1 MNIIKP
7 LEITAEK
14 LGLNTSIQEPSG
26 SEVEW
31 SSSSVSYTVGQ
42 YVKRT
47 TTRRTYRCILA
58 HTSAAS
64 PVPESDLTR
73 WLEVGCAEYE
83 WAASVSY
90 SVGDVVT
97 RNTTTFKKYVCK
109 VAHTSAAS
117 PVPENNTDQWLALGS
132 TEQAWTGATVS
143 HPVGVVVARPTTH
156 RKYKCA
162 VAHTGAA
169 TPLPEDDP
177 TRWVDIGPTDRFAP
191 FDIYTATAALTV
203 EQLTY
208 VITPGYCNALAMY
221 GLTGSSY
228 TITVRE
234 EADGAVI
241 AVYSGFLSDDPI
253 GWYEYLFSPQ
263 RMRKKLVIL
272 DIPIRPGAEF
282 TIELESGTG
291 QPVGVGMIVLGDY
304 VPLIGAGPWGGTM
317 YGSSVEPVTY
327 SYIKTED
334 DGTTT
339 IKRRHAAT
347 NMRARVTLPR
357 DQIDYAVEA
366 LQEVLDV
373 PVAWIATDCE
383 GYAGLT
389 TFGLGS
395 SSAVYESYGHGTLEI
410 FVKGLI

>member
-7 LEITAEK
+7 IDIGQDE
-14 LGLNTSIQEPSG
+14 LGLQTSIAEPSG
-26 SEVEW
+26 SEPEW
-31 SSSSVSYTVGQ
+31 SNASVSYTVDQ
-42 YVKRT
+42 HVKRST
-47 TTRRTYRCILA
+47 TKKVYRCLVA

-64 PVPESDLTR
+64 PLPESDPTR
-73 WLEVGCAEYE
+73 WLETGPAEYA
-83 WAASVSY
+83 WAASTTYV
-90 SVGDVVT
+90 VGDVVT
-97 RNTTTFKKYVCK
+97 RNTTYRKYVCK

-117 PVPENNTDQWLALGS
+117 PVPEDNTAQWTELGYA
-132 TEQAWTGATVS
+132 EQAWSGSTVAYGLGA
-143 HPVGVVVARPTTH
+143 VVVRSTTH
-156 RKYKCA
+156 RKYRCA
-162 VAHTGAA
+162 VAHTSAA
-169 TPLPEDDP
+169 SPLPEDDP
-177 TRWVDIGPTDRFAP
+177 TRWVDTAPSDRYAP
-191 FDIYTATAALTV
+191 FDIYTSTAAMSV
-203 EQLTY
+203 EILTY
-208 VITPGYCNALAMY
+208 VISPSYCNALAMY
-221 GLTGSSY
+221 GLTGAEY

-234 EADGAVI
+234 GPGGAVI
-241 AVYSGFLSDDPI
+241 AVYSGFLSDDPV
-253 GWYEYLFSPQ
+253 GWYEYLFSPL
-263 RMRKKLVIL
+263 RVKKKLVIL
-272 DIPIRPGAEF
+272 DIPIRPNAEF
-282 TIELESGTG
+282 TITLTSGEG

-327 SYIKTED
+327 SYIKTEE
-334 DGTTT
+334 DGSTV
-339 IKRRHAAT
+339 IKRRHSAT

-383 GYAGLT
+383 GYSGLT